1 MRYVDIINDPDCAAF
16 VRCIPVDYYYYQVA
30 SDTPGFKSLQ
40 TKHTKSHKNKDIA
53 RSQHEPSKASSHKI
67 SHNSS
72 STLGGIT
79 DSHSQLSTLYTWGG
93 ETLIDVVPK
102 RYSSEHLSLD
112 ELAEVARL
120 DELVGQIRRKWPP
133 GFYVALRDK
142 DINNARISQ
151 SQGHEVPRWAEGLAT
166 TDINSLNAEARRRY
180 DDHQMQLIHARIVRI
195 TNTAAVEG
203 EETNVDGPSG
213 QGPV

>member
-1 MRYVDIINDPDCAAF
+1 M
-16 VRCIPVDYYYYQVA
+16 
-30 SDTPGFKSLQ
+30 
-40 TKHTKSHKNKDIA
+40 
-53 RSQHEPSKASSHKI
+53 
-67 SHNSS
+67 
-72 STLGGIT
+72 
-79 DSHSQLSTLYTWGG
+79 LYTWGG

-142 DINNARISQ
+142 DINNARVSQ
-151 SQGHEVPRWAEGLAT
+151 SQGHEVPKWAEGLSIT
-166 TDINSLNAEARRRY
+166 EINSLNAEARRRY
-180 DDHQMQLIHARIVRI
+180 DDYQMQLIHARIVRI
-195 TNTAAVEG
+195 TNTAAVAG

-213 QGPV
+213 QGPI